1 MTVQPSPSGADGGRH
16 IVLLASSAPSLIN
29 FRGPLLKALIG
40 RGLRVTAV
48 APHIDDRT
56 RDSLIALGVEPVEI
70 EMQRVGMNPIADIS
84 YFRRLDLLFERLAPD
99 ALVAYTA
106 KPVIWGSL
114 AARGRSKTV
123 RIVAMITGLGYA
135 FTPPERPG
143 LRHAVAHLAARLL
156 YWRALRGVDH
166 ILFQNPDDQALFRR
180 QGLLPPAKATSVM
193 AGSGVDLE
201 HYAPAP
207 SPGGLAFLMISRLLG
222 AKGVRE
228 YAAAALG
235 LKTRYPHVSF
245 RLVGGF
251 DAGPDA
257 VPQEDVE
264 RWVAGGLE
272 YGGNV
277 QDVRPAIAAANCI
290 VLPSYREGT
299 PRAVLE
305 AMAMGRPI
313 ITTDAPG
320 CRETV
325 VEGVNGWLVPP
336 RAIPPLAD
344 AMERA
349 ILAPDVLRRMGE
361 ASLDFARRKY
371 DVHLANAVVIA
382 ALELDAT
389 PSNP

>member
-1 MTVQPSPSGADGGRH
+1 M
-16 IVLLASSAPSLIN
+16 LASSAPSLIN
-29 FRGPLLKALIG
+29 FRGPLLKTLVG

-48 APHIDDRT
+48 APDIDDRT
-56 RDSLIALGVEPVEI
+56 RDSLIAIGVEPVEI
-70 EMQRVGMNPIADIS
+70 EMQRVGMNPFADVS
-84 YFRRLDLLFERLAPD
+84 YFRRLGSLFDRLAPD

-114 AARGRSKTV
+114 AARKRSRAT

-135 FTPPERPG
+135 FTPPERSS
-143 LRHAVAHLAARLL
+143 LRHTVAHVAARLL

-201 HYAPAP
+201 YYAPAP

-349 ILAPDVLRRMGE
+349 ILGPGVLLRMGE
-361 ASLDFARRKY
+361 ASLDLARRKY
-371 DVHLANAVVIA
+371 DVHLANGVVIA
-382 ALELDAT
+382 ALELDAP

>member
-1 MTVQPSPSGADGGRH
+1 MTVPPLSGGADGRRH
-16 IVLLASSAPSLIN
+16 IVMLASSAPSLTN
-29 FRGPLLKALIG
+29 FRGPLLKALVG

-48 APHIDDRT
+48 APDFDGHT
-56 RDSLIALGVEPVEI
+56 RDSLIAIGVEPVQI
-70 EMQRVGMNPIADIS
+70 EMQRVGMDPFADIS
-84 YFRRLDLLFERLAPD
+84 YFRRLGALFDRLAPD

-114 AARGRSKTV
+114 AARGRSRTI

-135 FTPPERPG
+135 FTPPERPT
-143 LRHAVAHLAARLL
+143 LRHTIAHIAARLL

-166 ILFQNPDDQALFRR
+166 ILFQNPDDRTLFRR
-180 QGLLPPAKATSVM
+180 ERLLPPAAATSVM

-201 HYAPAP
+201 HYAPAL
-207 SPGGLAFLMISRLLG
+207 SPDGLAFLMISRLLG
-222 AKGVRE
+222 AKGARE

-235 LKTRYPHVSF
+235 LKAKYPHVSF

-257 VPQEDVE
+257 IAREEVE

-277 QDVRPAIAAANCI
+277 QDVRPAIAAANCV

-305 AMAMGRPI
+305 AMAMGRPV
-313 ITTDAPG
+313 ITTNAPG

-325 VEGVNGWLVPP
+325 VEGVNGWLVPA
-336 RAIPPLAD
+336 RRIPPLVE
-344 AMERA
+344 AMERV
-349 ILAPDVLRRMGE
+349 IKAPDVLSRMGE
-361 ASLDFARRKY
+361 ASLDIARRKY

-382 ALELDAT
+382 ALKLDAT